1 MNTIPDPCPIC
12 GNPVTVSDINGDYFI
27 FCECGIEFT
36 PDNITDKEELIKAW
50 NNRNIF

>member
-1 MNTIPDPCPIC
+1 MIETPDPCPIC
-12 GNPVTVSDINGDYFI
+12 GKPITVTDISGDHFI
-27 FCECGIEFT
+27 FCECGIEFA